1 MRLIIQ
7 IPCYNEEHS
16 LPATL
21 ADIPASIPGIEAI
34 ETLIVDDGSSDHT
47 VDVAQRLGVTHILRL
62 SGHKGLAAAF
72 QAGLDT
78 CLKLGADIIVNTDGD
93 NQYPQADIPR
103 LVAPILANQADLVIG
118 DRQVQKIPHFSPLK
132 KRLQRWG
139 SWVVYLASG
148 VRAPD
153 ATSGFRAYSREA
165 ALRMSLLTRYTY
177 TLETIIQAGK
187 KGLRV
192 TYVPVQ
198 VNQPTRDSRLIKS
211 NWSYVKQSAA
221 TILRLYAFYE
231 PLRTF
236 SYISLPFV
244 AVGLFALV
252 RFLYFYF
259 TGETGVGRH
268 VQSLVVGGTLLTLGF
283 LLFILGV
290 IADLI
295 AANRALIEETM
306 YRVKRMEVATI
317 SSAQPDSSGLTDK
330 QGILP
335 ATAPLPGHQP
345 MRQVIGRQQGEALS
359 RERTE

>member
-7 IPCYNEEHS
+7 IPCYNEEET

-21 ADIPASIPGIEAI
+21 ADIPSNVPGVDVV
-34 ETLIVDDGSSDHT
+34 ETMVIDDGSTDNT
-47 VDVAQRLGVTHILRL
+47 VDVARRLGVNYMIRL
-62 SGHKGLAAAF
+62 PGHKGLATAF
-72 QAGLDT
+72 QAGLDA

-103 LVAPILANQADLVIG
+103 LVNPILRNDADITIG
-118 DRQVQKIPHFSPLK
+118 DRQVHTVPHFSPLK
-132 KRLQRWG
+132 KWLQRWG
-139 SWVVYLASG
+139 SWVVCIASG
-148 VRAPD
+148 TQVPD

-165 ALRMSLLTRYTY
+165 ALRLSLLTRYTY

-192 TYVPVQ
+192 AYVPIQ
-198 VNQPTRDSRLIKS
+198 VNQPTRDSRLIRS
-211 NWSYVKQSAA
+211 NWTYVKQSAA

-244 AVGLFALV
+244 IVGLFALA
-252 RFLYFYF
+252 RFGYFYV
-259 TGETGVGRH
+259 TGQSGIGRH
-268 VQSLVVGGTLLTLGF
+268 VQSVVVGGTLLTLGF

-295 AANRALIEETM
+295 AANRMLIEETM
-306 YRVKRMEVATI
+306 YRIKRMEIAQGNYDLADDSLSTHYEITAT
-317 SSAQPDSSGLTDK
+317 
-330 QGILP
+330 
-335 ATAPLPGHQP
+335 
-345 MRQVIGRQQGEALS
+345 
-359 RERTE
+359 RERE